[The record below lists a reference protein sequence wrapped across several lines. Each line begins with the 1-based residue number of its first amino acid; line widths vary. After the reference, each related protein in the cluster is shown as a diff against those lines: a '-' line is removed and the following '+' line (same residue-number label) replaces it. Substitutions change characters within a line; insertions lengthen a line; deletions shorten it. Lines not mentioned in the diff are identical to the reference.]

1 MAVTTTTEPTTARVT
16 APDVPH
22 VVAEFIAEG
31 VLANPP
37 VAYLVAE
44 RREGRWIIGDE
55 VGDRRVRQDALGDEL
70 GDDVRDVGGGHPGGG
85 GFGGGGDSHRATSR
99 SAPRLPIA
107 RVSHERRHPLR
118 DSAPHL
124 R

>member
-55 VGDRRVRQDALGDEL
+55 WSPEFATLAEARETAGRWR
-70 GDDVRDVGGGHPGGG
+70 
-85 GFGGGGDSHRATSR
+85 GFGHLARADVAVLALTVVSD
-99 SAPRLPIA
+99 A
-107 RVSHERRHPLR
+107 R
-118 DSAPHL
+118 
-124 R
+124 